1 MKLFSKALTKKMKTT
16 SSLRWLGAFILLSG
30 VLTPVAF
37 GQTKGMSGTG
47 MPGGLSGPSNSTE
60 KPESPIADAAKAA
73 AFRERCLLLSTKF
86 DHKGVDFESI
96 SGIGCIIST
105 PKGQRI
111 LAMPASMT
119 KPLAI
124 AQGNEKLSVPCS
136 MLLATKLGNT
146 PEASESMASFTE
158 RVVELS
164 IATPQKQPPKAP
176 MLESERRI
184 LRALDERCEVSFIA
198 QPLSSVMKF
207 FKDQFSVPI
216 VIDDKA
222 METESI
228 SPEEPVT
235 LELPSVTFRSALNLI
250 LKPLNQTFVIENEV
264 LRITSY
270 ERAEK
275 AGIDPIS
282 HWNPVGPE
290 LASERKIFQA
300 LDERG
305 ELSFNAQPLSSV
317 MKFFKDAYNIPIV
330 IYDRALEFENI
341 TPDEPITLELPAVSF
356 RSALNLIL
364 EPLDLTY
371 VIENEVLLIT
381 SKTAALA
388 ERPMPFFR
396 EKSKALIA
404 FGGRMPAGMGGMG
417 GGLMNS
423 GKATLYFY
431 FKPMQRY
438 DSLQAAQ
445 KADSLSP
452 ATDGAIPSVDR
463 RREYA
468 ATHGPLAT
476 SVDGKLGIAF
486 MSLPGDFQSVP
497 TPARVDAAGKRFVML
512 GQGWTEIT
520 KERDNLATVINGS
533 PVIDQRGE
541 PVGMFIDQKV
551 VTLPELVQS
560 LLTIDSKLLG
570 YWGAESKEEVP
581 EAIVPV
587 VEPAAP
593 NLDGELPALVTAEI
607 KKQIGF
613 MDLLSGEDREAE
625 LQLIQKEFDKRI
637 QLRKTAVEEKLKSVQ
652 SKLER
657 LTELSQQMNKK
668 DLEEVS
674 KLLRGKPARQ
684 KDQESPFDQDNV
696 GEDPFKD
703 PPT

>member
-1 MKLFSKALTKKMKTT
+1 MKLFLKALKNKMEST
-16 SSLRWLGAFILLSG
+16 SSLRWLGAFFLLSG
-30 VLTPVAF
+30 LLTPVAC
-37 GQTKGMSGTG
+37 GQTKGMSG
-47 MPGGLSGPSNSTE
+47 PGI
-60 KPESPIADAAKAA
+60 PESPIADTAKAT

-124 AQGNEKLSVPCS
+124 AQGNEKLSIPCS

-146 PEASESMASFTE
+146 SEASESMASFTE

-184 LRALDERCEVSFIA
+184 LRALDERGEVSFNA
-198 QPLSSVMKF
+198 VPLSSVMKF
-207 FKDQFSVPI
+207 FRDQYSVPI
-216 VIDDKA
+216 VIDDRSL
-222 METESI
+222 ESG
-228 SPEEPVT
+228 SGTPDEPVV
-235 LELPSVTFRSALNLI
+235 LELPSVSFRSALNLI
-250 LKPLNQTFVIENEV
+250 LKPYFLTFVIENEV
-264 LRITSY
+264 LRITTY
-270 ERAEK
+270 EEAEK

-282 HWNPVGPE
+282 HWNPIGPE

-300 LDERG
+300 LNERG
-305 ELSFNAQPLSSV
+305 ELSFNNQPLSAV
-317 MKFFKDAYNIPIV
+317 MKFFQEAYGIPIV
-330 IYDRALEFENI
+330 INERALEVENV
-341 TPDEPITLELPAVSF
+341 TPDEPITLELPALTF

-364 EPLDLTY
+364 EPLNLTY

-381 SKTAALA
+381 SKTIALD
-388 ERPMPFFR
+388 EYPVPFFR
-396 EKSKALIA
+396 ENSKALIA
-404 FGGRMPAGMGGMG
+404 FGDRIPAGMGGMG
-417 GGLMNS
+417 GGVVS
-423 GKATLYFY
+423 SKGALYFQ
-431 FKPMQRY
+431 FEPMQRY

-445 KADSLSP
+445 KSVFSGSDS
-452 ATDGAIPSVDR
+452 TIPLNGR

-512 GQGWTEIT
+512 GQGWIEIT

-560 LLTIDSKLLG
+560 LLTFDSKHLG
-570 YWGAESKEEVP
+570 FWGAESKEEVQV
-581 EAIVPV
+581 EKVPV
-587 VEPAAP
+587 AEPATP
-593 NLDGELPALVTAEI
+593 TLDGELPALVTAEI
-607 KKQIGF
+607 SKQIGF

-652 SKLER
+652 SKLDR
-657 LTELSQQMNKK
+657 LTELSQQMSKK